1 MNKKTRRYESDLAVI
16 GAGITGCAASI
27 FALDRGLTT
36 VQIGNSGALA
46 YTSGYFDLL
55 GKLDTHFLDNPWQG
69 LDQLRRQEPD
79 HPYAKISNSDIKNAF
94 VEFINALDEMGLKYT
109 LPSQQNHQVLL
120 PAGVLKPTYCL
131 PSTMQKAIPARANN
145 ARVLLV
151 DFIGLQG
158 FSAKEIAANMKS
170 HWPQL
175 RTQFID
181 FPDMESGVQLYPE
194 VMARALEVPATRN
207 AFADRLKAVAAD
219 AEYIALPAIL
229 GIHRP
234 DYIHAEME
242 RLVGLPLFEIPTIPP
257 AVPGIRLREL
267 FAQQLARRGAINI
280 AQQKVQRLELHS
292 GAIRLFLQ
300 DNYGAIEINTKQV
313 ILASGRFL
321 SGGLKTDQHQVQE
334 SLMNLPIDQP
344 SDREN
349 WFNKSYFDPQG
360 HAINRAGVMVNEDF
374 HAVDHQGQII
384 DKRLLAAGILL
395 AHQDWIRQ
403 RCGAGLAIASAY
415 KAVNTIK
422 QNLVAA

>member
-1 MNKKTRRYESDLAVI
+1 MNKKTRRYAADLAVI
-16 GAGITGCAASI
+16 GAGIAGCAASV
-27 FALDRGLTT
+27 FALARGLTT

-46 YTSGYFDLL
+46 YTTGYFDLL
-55 GKLDTHFLDNPWQG
+55 GNHDTQYLDTPWEG
-69 LDQLRRQEPD
+69 LDQLRQQEPD
-79 HPYAKISNSDIKNAF
+79 HPFARMTNPDIQNAF
-94 VEFINALDEMGLKYT
+94 VEFINAVEEMGLNYT
-109 LPSQQNHQVLL
+109 FPSQKNHQVLL

-131 PSTMQKAIPARANN
+131 PKTMQKVIPARSRN

-170 HWPQL
+170 SWPQL
-175 RTQFID
+175 RTQHVD

-194 VMARALEVPATRN
+194 VMARALEVPATRK
-207 AFADRLKAVAAD
+207 AFADRLLAVAAD

-234 DYIHAEME
+234 DDVHAEME

-280 AQQKVQRLELHS
+280 AQQKVQRLELHND
-292 GAIRLFLQ
+292 AIRLFLQ
-300 DNYGAIEINTKQV
+300 DNYGPIEINAQQV

-321 SGGLKTDQHQVQE
+321 SGGLKTDQYQVKE
-334 SLMNLPIDQP
+334 SLMDLPIDQP
-344 SDREN
+344 ADREN
-349 WFNKSYFDPQG
+349 WFNESYFAPQG
-360 HAINRAGVMVNEDF
+360 HAINRAGVMVNKDF
-374 HAVDHQGQII
+374 QPVDHDGQVI
-384 DKRLLAAGILL
+384 DERLLAAGIVL

-415 KAVNTIK
+415 KAVQTIT
-422 QNLVAA
+422 QNQEA